1 MRMRNRRPSDPRHT
15 MSLADKEDATMKKKT
30 LSILS
35 LCIALFAAFA
45 LVGCGG
51 SASGGGSAPKSESKE
66 KAPVAKKTDYIW
78 FKVEVPEGVEITD
91 VAGDTADRAQFK
103 FTESEHASD
112 RFIPVF
118 DPDKNAD
125 ELFDYEA
132 KWNASFEWTE
142 NDPVKY
148 NGKTWRN
155 ASYTHSGGVT
165 TEYFTDVDGGS
176 VYVRID
182 NVEEHKD
189 AVETMM
195 KSLEFADDIAEAK
208 TEAMDVKLDDI
219 EIKR

>member
-1 MRMRNRRPSDPRHT
+1 
-15 MSLADKEDATMKKKT
+15 MKKKT

-66 KAPVAKKTDYIW
+66 KVPVAKKTDFIW

-118 DPDKNAD
+118 DSDKNAD

-132 KWNASFEWTE
+132 KWKANSGWTE
-142 NDPVKY
+142 SDPVKY
-148 NGKTWRN
+148 NGKTWRS
-155 ASYTHSGGVT
+155 AYFTHSGGVT

-195 KSLEFADDIAEAK
+195 KSLEFADDIAKAK

>member
-1 MRMRNRRPSDPRHT
+1 MR
-15 MSLADKEDATMKKKT
+15 
-30 LSILS
+30 
-35 LCIALFAAFA
+35 
-45 LVGCGG
+45 
-51 SASGGGSAPKSESKE
+51 
-66 KAPVAKKTDYIW
+66 TDFIW

-103 FTESEHASD
+103 FTKSEHASD

-132 KWNASFEWTE
+132 KWKTDFEWTE

-155 ASYTHSGGVT
+155 ASYTHSGGVA

-195 KSLEFADDIAEAK
+195 KSLEFADDIAKAK

>member
-1 MRMRNRRPSDPRHT
+1 
-15 MSLADKEDATMKKKT
+15 MKKKAFA
-30 LSILS
+30 ILT
-35 LCIALFAAFA
+35 LCISLFAAVA

-51 SASGGGSAPKSESKE
+51 SGDATGSGGGGGAE
-66 KAPVAKKTDYIW
+66 KPAVDMRTDFIW

-208 TEAMDVKLDDI
+208 TGHGRQA
-219 EIKR
+219 

>member
-1 MRMRNRRPSDPRHT
+1 
-15 MSLADKEDATMKKKT
+15 MKKKAFA
-30 LSILS
+30 ILT
-35 LCIALFAAFA
+35 LCISLFAAVA

-51 SASGGGSAPKSESKE
+51 SGGTSGSGGGGEAE
-66 KAPVAKKTDYIW
+66 KPAVDMRTDFIW

-125 ELFDYEA
+125 VLFDYEA
-132 KWNASFEWTE
+132 KWKANSGWTE
-142 NDPVKY
+142 SDPVKY
-148 NGKTWRN
+148 NGKTWRS
-155 ASYTHSGGVT
+155 AYFTHSGGVT

-195 KSLEFADDIAEAK
+195 KSLEFADDIAKAK

>member
-1 MRMRNRRPSDPRHT
+1 
-15 MSLADKEDATMKKKT
+15 MKKKAFA
-30 LSILS
+30 ILTF
-35 LCIALFAAFA
+35 CISLFAAVA

-51 SASGGGSAPKSESKE
+51 SGGGGGAE
-66 KAPVAKKTDYIW
+66 KPAVDMRTDFIW

-132 KWNASFEWTE
+132 KWKANSGWTE
-142 NDPVKY
+142 SDSVKY
-148 NGKTWRN
+148 NGKTWRS
-155 ASYTHSGGVT
+155 AYFTHSGGVT

-195 KSLEFADDIAEAK
+195 KSLEFADDIAKAK

>member
-1 MRMRNRRPSDPRHT
+1 
-15 MSLADKEDATMKKKT
+15 MKKKT

-66 KAPVAKKTDYIW
+66 KVPVAKKTDFIW
-78 FKVEVPEGVEITD
+78 FKVEMPEGVEITD

-118 DPDKNAD
+118 DSDKNAD

-165 TEYFTDVDGGS
+165 TEYFTEAGGGS

-195 KSLEFADDIAEAK
+195 KSLEFADDIAKAK